1 MSTFRQAL
9 EAAGLRPRDIVP
21 DGRIRRCDTD
31 SKPGRRNGW
40 FVLHPDG
47 HGAWGDWGSG
57 GGEALGHWRD
67 AKSSVDPV
75 ALARMHARAERQ
87 RAEDRRKRIEAI
99 HLARRIWADSK
110 DYRTHPYIE
119 SKGLSAL
126 GCNHFRV
133 WQGTIT
139 HRVGEDSLGKPIFAS
154 ITDNWLV
161 VPMYWRGRL
170 VSLQRISAHGRKLNL
185 QDAPKKAASLELGRP
200 RPAVTVFCEGPSTAL
215 ALYQCIRNARV
226 IACFDAGNI
235 LPVVQ
240 EVKPT
245 GSVVVA
251 ADNDHGTLARRGF
264 NPGLD
269 KARNAAELIGAGV
282 AWPEGIDGTDWADAL
297 KEWGPTAARRI
308 ERMVLGAV
316 KYVEREGAS

>member
-9 EAAGLRPRDIVP
+9 EAAGLRPRDVVA
-21 DGRIRRCDTD
+21 DGRIRRCDTA

-47 HGAWGDWGSG
+47 HGAWGDWASG

-67 AKSSVDPV
+67 EHATVDPA
-75 ALARMHARAERQ
+75 ALARMQAKAERQ
-87 RAEDRRKRIEAI
+87 RAEDRRKRIAAI
-99 HLARRIWADSK
+99 HKARQIWAECR
-110 DYRTHPYIE
+110 DYRAHPYIE

-126 GCNHFRV
+126 GCQHFRL

-139 HRVGEDSLGKPIFAS
+139 HRVGDDANGRPVFESV
-154 ITDNWLV
+154 TDNWLV
-161 VPMYWRGRL
+161 VPMYWRARL
-170 VSLQRISAHGRKLNL
+170 MSLQRISSHGLKLNL
-185 QDAPKKAASLELGRP
+185 PDAPKKAASLELGRP

-235 LPVVQ
+235 LSVVQ

-245 GSVVVA
+245 GSVVLA
-251 ADNDHGTLARRGF
+251 ADNDHGTAQRRPDLG
-264 NPGLD
+264 NPGI
-269 KARNAAELIGAGV
+269 KHAENAASLIGAGV
-282 AWPEGIDGTDWADAL
+282 AWPEGIGGTDWADAL
-297 KEWGPTAARRI
+297 REWGPTAMRRI

-316 KYVEREGAS
+316 RYVEAPA